1 MTKGGKML
9 PLGKWWK
16 VISDWFN
23 PAPYEQAETV
33 AKKRGRPKTK
43 LKLWES

>member
-1 MTKGGKML
+1 ML

-23 PAPYEQAETV
+23 PAPYQRAKNV
-33 AKKRGRPKTK
+33 ARKRGRPKTK
-43 LKLWES
+43 LKLWEE

>member
-23 PAPYEQAETV
+23 PAPYEQAEIV
-33 AKKRGRPKTK
+33 AKKRRRRK
-43 LKLWES
+43 LKARLWQE